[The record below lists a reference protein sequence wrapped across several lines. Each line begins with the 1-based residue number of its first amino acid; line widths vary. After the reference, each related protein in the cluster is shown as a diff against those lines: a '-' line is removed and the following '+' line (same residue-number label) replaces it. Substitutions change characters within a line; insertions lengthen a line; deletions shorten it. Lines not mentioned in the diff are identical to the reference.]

1 MPRIA
6 VHLMVADYA
15 KWREG
20 FDKGAAERAKH
31 GVTTT
36 KVYRNADNG
45 NEVVVTTDVTDAAKA
60 IAGIRGNEIR
70 EAMKKSGVQGE
81 PTIMVANPA

>member
-20 FDKGAAERAKH
+20 FDKGAEARAKY

-45 NEVVVTTDVTDAAKA
+45 NEVVVTSEVTDVAKA
-60 IAGIRGNEIR
+60 IEGVRGAEIR